1 MGKTDYFR
9 RNAADS
15 APLRPALQVL
25 HLQLVE
31 GTTDKGHFGGLPLE
45 RTPCGFLAFLT
56 ADKSGTEFAWFNG
69 LRAPSLAHAPSPCPP
84 VVTMSTPP
92 AISAPAAPNP
102 ALGAAPVAIPH
113 THTEDAVAIF
123 TGVLLISVGV
133 AFFTSAGLLT
143 GGTAGLAF
151 LLHYAT
157 GIGFGKIFF
166 VLNLPFYWLAL
177 RKLGRAFTVKT
188 FLAVLLLSLLTELQ
202 SQFLQFAQLQPLY
215 AAIAGGLI
223 TGTGF
228 LVLFRH
234 RCSLGGVGIAALY
247 LQDRYGWR
255 AGKVQMAVDCCIVLL
270 ALWTVEPLRVAWS
283 IAGAVALNLVLAM
296 NHRPG
301 RYMAV

>member
-1 MGKTDYFR
+1 M
-9 RNAADS
+9 
-15 APLRPALQVL
+15 PPA
-25 HLQLVE
+25 
-31 GTTDKGHFGGLPLE
+31 
-45 RTPCGFLAFLT
+45 
-56 ADKSGTEFAWFNG
+56 
-69 LRAPSLAHAPSPCPP
+69 APSPALP
-84 VVTMSTPP
+84 TAAPP
-92 AISAPAAPNP
+92 A
-102 ALGAAPVAIPH
+102 PH
-113 THTEDAVAIF
+113 TTTEDAVAIF

-151 LLHYAT
+151 LAHYAT
-157 GIGFGKIFF
+157 GIGFGKLFF
-166 VLNLPFYWLAL
+166 VINLPFYWLAL

-188 FLAVLLLSLLTELQ
+188 FIAVLLLSALTELQ

-215 AAIAGGLI
+215 AAIAGGTI

-247 LQDRYGWR
+247 LQDRYGLR
-255 AGKVQMAVDCCIVLL
+255 AGKIQMVVDCCIVLL
-270 ALWTVEPLRVAWS
+270 ALFTVEPLRVLWS

-301 RYMAV
+301 RYMGT

>member
-1 MGKTDYFR
+1 MT
-9 RNAADS
+9 
-15 APLRPALQVL
+15 AP
-25 HLQLVE
+25 
-31 GTTDKGHFGGLPLE
+31 
-45 RTPCGFLAFLT
+45 
-56 ADKSGTEFAWFNG
+56 
-69 LRAPSLAHAPSPCPP
+69 
-84 VVTMSTPP
+84 TPP
-92 AISAPAAPNP
+92 AAE
-102 ALGAAPVAIPH
+102 PH
-113 THTEDAVAIF
+113 STTEDVVAIF
-123 TGVLLISVGV
+123 TGVLMISVGV

-157 GIGFGKIFF
+157 GVGFGKIFF

-177 RKLGRAFTVKT
+177 RKLGREFTLKT
-188 FLAVLLLSLLTELQ
+188 FVAVLLLSLMTEWQHQWLQ
-202 SQFLQFAQLQPLY
+202 MAHIEPLY

-228 LVLFRH
+228 LALFRH

-283 IAGAVALNLVLAM
+283 VVGAVALNLVLAL

-301 RYMAV
+301 RYTGT

>member
-1 MGKTDYFR
+1 MT
-9 RNAADS
+9 
-15 APLRPALQVL
+15 RPAPVP
-25 HLQLVE
+25 
-31 GTTDKGHFGGLPLE
+31 T
-45 RTPCGFLAFLT
+45 
-56 ADKSGTEFAWFNG
+56 
-69 LRAPSLAHAPSPCPP
+69 PP
-84 VVTMSTPP
+84 V
-92 AISAPAAPNP
+92 
-102 ALGAAPVAIPH
+102 PH
-113 THTEDAVAIF
+113 TPTEDAVAIF
-123 TGVLLISVGV
+123 TGVLMISVGV

-151 LLHYAT
+151 LLHYST

-177 RKLGRAFTVKT
+177 RKLGREFTLKT
-188 FLAVLLLSLLTELQ
+188 FVAVLLLSLLTELQ
-202 SQFLQFAQLQPLY
+202 GQFLQFARIEPLY

-228 LVLFRH
+228 LALFRH

-255 AGKVQMAVDCCIVLL
+255 AGKGQMAVDCSIVLL
-270 ALWTVEPLRVAWS
+270 ALWSVEPMRVAWS

>member
-1 MGKTDYFR
+1 
-9 RNAADS
+9 
-15 APLRPALQVL
+15 
-25 HLQLVE
+25 
-31 GTTDKGHFGGLPLE
+31 
-45 RTPCGFLAFLT
+45 
-56 ADKSGTEFAWFNG
+56 
-69 LRAPSLAHAPSPCPP
+69 
-84 VVTMSTPP
+84 MSN
-92 AISAPAAPNP
+92 APAAPIP
-102 ALGAAPVAIPH
+102 APASGSATPATPVPH
-113 THTEDAVAIF
+113 TLTEDAIAIF

-133 AFFTSAGLLT
+133 AFFSSAGLLT

-177 RKLGRAFTVKT
+177 RKLGRAFTLKT
-188 FLAVLLLSLLTELQ
+188 FIAVLLLSLLTEVQ
-202 SQFLQFAQLQPLY
+202 SQLLQFAQLQPLY
-215 AAIAGGLI
+215 AAVAGGLI

-255 AGKVQMAVDCCIVLL
+255 AGKVQMGVDCCIVLL
-270 ALWTVEPLRVAWS
+270 ALWTVDPLRVAWS

>member
-1 MGKTDYFR
+1 MNR
-9 RNAADS
+9 
-15 APLRPALQVL
+15 
-25 HLQLVE
+25 
-31 GTTDKGHFGGLPLE
+31 
-45 RTPCGFLAFLT
+45 
-56 ADKSGTEFAWFNG
+56 
-69 LRAPSLAHAPSPCPP
+69 P
-84 VVTMSTPP
+84 VVSPP
-92 AISAPAAPNP
+92 A
-102 ALGAAPVAIPH
+102 VPH
-113 THTEDAVAIF
+113 TATEDAVAIF
-123 TGVLLISVGV
+123 TGVLMISVGV

-157 GIGFGKIFF
+157 GIGFGKVFF

-177 RKLGRAFTVKT
+177 RKLGREFTLKT
-188 FLAVLLLSLLTELQ
+188 FVAVLLLSMLTELQ
-202 SQFLQFAQLQPLY
+202 VHFLAFARIEPLY

-228 LVLFRH
+228 LALFRH

-270 ALWTVEPLRVAWS
+270 ALWSVEPMRVAWS

>member
-1 MGKTDYFR
+1 MPRTS
-9 RNAADS
+9 AA
-15 APLRPALQVL
+15 PAV
-25 HLQLVE
+25 
-31 GTTDKGHFGGLPLE
+31 P
-45 RTPCGFLAFLT
+45 
-56 ADKSGTEFAWFNG
+56 
-69 LRAPSLAHAPSPCPP
+69 PP
-84 VVTMSTPP
+84 VAV
-92 AISAPAAPNP
+92 
-102 ALGAAPVAIPH
+102 PH
-113 THTEDAVAIF
+113 TLTEDAVAIF

-133 AFFTSAGLLT
+133 AFFTNAGLLT

-177 RKLGRAFTVKT
+177 RKMGRAFTLKT
-188 FLAVLLLSLLTELQ
+188 FIAVGLLSALTELQ
-202 SQFLQFAQLQPLY
+202 SHFIQFATLQPLY
-215 AAIAGGLI
+215 AAVTGGII

-234 RCSLGGVGIAALY
+234 RSSLGGVGIVALY

-270 ALWTVEPLRVAWS
+270 ALWTVEPLRVAYS
-283 IAGAVALNLVLAM
+283 IVGAVALNLVLAI

-301 RYMAV
+301 RYMAQ

>member
-1 MGKTDYFR
+1 MNRPTDPPS
-9 RNAADS
+9 NA
-15 APLRPALQVL
+15 RPV
-25 HLQLVE
+25 
-31 GTTDKGHFGGLPLE
+31 P
-45 RTPCGFLAFLT
+45 
-56 ADKSGTEFAWFNG
+56 
-69 LRAPSLAHAPSPCPP
+69 
-84 VVTMSTPP
+84 PP
-92 AISAPAAPNP
+92 AE
-102 ALGAAPVAIPH
+102 PH
-113 THTEDAVAIF
+113 TATEDAVAIF
-123 TGVLLISVGV
+123 TGVLMISVGV

-166 VLNLPFYWLAL
+166 ALNLPFYWLAL
-177 RKLGRAFTVKT
+177 RKLGREFTLKT
-188 FLAVLLLSLLTELQ
+188 FVAVLLLSLLTELQ
-202 SQFLQFAQLQPLY
+202 SQLLQFARIEPLY

-228 LVLFRH
+228 LALFRH

-283 IAGAVALNLVLAM
+283 IVGAVALNLVLAM

-301 RYMAV
+301 RYMGT

>member
-1 MGKTDYFR
+1 MT
-9 RNAADS
+9 
-15 APLRPALQVL
+15 AP
-25 HLQLVE
+25 
-31 GTTDKGHFGGLPLE
+31 
-45 RTPCGFLAFLT
+45 
-56 ADKSGTEFAWFNG
+56 
-69 LRAPSLAHAPSPCPP
+69 
-84 VVTMSTPP
+84 TPP
-92 AISAPAAPNP
+92 AAE
-102 ALGAAPVAIPH
+102 PH
-113 THTEDAVAIF
+113 STTEDVVAIF
-123 TGVLLISVGV
+123 TGVLMISVGV

-157 GIGFGKIFF
+157 GVGFGKIFF

-177 RKLGRAFTVKT
+177 RKLGREFTLKT
-188 FLAVLLLSLLTELQ
+188 FVAVLLLSLMTEWQHQWLQ
-202 SQFLQFAQLQPLY
+202 MAHIEPLY

-228 LVLFRH
+228 LALFRH

-283 IAGAVALNLVLAM
+283 VVGAVALNLVLTL

-301 RYMAV
+301 RYTGT

>member
-1 MGKTDYFR
+1 MT
-9 RNAADS
+9 S
-15 APLRPALQVL
+15 P
-25 HLQLVE
+25 
-31 GTTDKGHFGGLPLE
+31 
-45 RTPCGFLAFLT
+45 
-56 ADKSGTEFAWFNG
+56 
-69 LRAPSLAHAPSPCPP
+69 APSTAAAPNMPPAAPSPILPTAP
-84 VVTMSTPP
+84 PP
-92 AISAPAAPNP
+92 A
-102 ALGAAPVAIPH
+102 PH
-113 THTEDAVAIF
+113 TPAEDAVAIF

-151 LLHYAT
+151 LAHYAT
-157 GIGFGKIFF
+157 GIGFGKLFF
-166 VLNLPFYWLAL
+166 VVNLPFYWLAL

-188 FLAVLLLSLLTELQ
+188 FIAVLLLSALTELQ
-202 SQFLQFAQLQPLY
+202 SQLLQFAQLQPLY
-215 AAIAGGLI
+215 AAIAGGTI

-270 ALWTVEPLRVAWS
+270 ALFTVEPLRVLWS
-283 IAGAVALNLVLAM
+283 IAGAVALNLVLAI

-301 RYMAV
+301 RYMGT

>member
-1 MGKTDYFR
+1 MP
-9 RNAADS
+9 N
-15 APLRPALQVL
+15 
-25 HLQLVE
+25 
-31 GTTDKGHFGGLPLE
+31 
-45 RTPCGFLAFLT
+45 
-56 ADKSGTEFAWFNG
+56 
-69 LRAPSLAHAPSPCPP
+69 
-84 VVTMSTPP
+84 
-92 AISAPAAPNP
+92 APAAPAPSAAVASP
-102 ALGAAPVAIPH
+102 AAAPVAVPH
-113 THTEDAVAIF
+113 TLTEDAVAIF
-123 TGVLLISVGV
+123 TGVLLISVGI
-133 AFFTSAGLLT
+133 AFFSSAGLLT

-177 RKLGRAFTVKT
+177 RKLGRAFTLKT
-188 FLAVLLLSLLTELQ
+188 FAAVLLLSVVTEWQ
-202 SQFLQFAQLQPLY
+202 GQFLQFARLQPLY

-270 ALWTVEPLRVAWS
+270 ALWTVEPLRVVWS

>member
-1 MGKTDYFR
+1 MT
-9 RNAADS
+9 
-15 APLRPALQVL
+15 AP
-25 HLQLVE
+25 
-31 GTTDKGHFGGLPLE
+31 
-45 RTPCGFLAFLT
+45 
-56 ADKSGTEFAWFNG
+56 
-69 LRAPSLAHAPSPCPP
+69 
-84 VVTMSTPP
+84 TPP
-92 AISAPAAPNP
+92 AAEPHSA
-102 ALGAAPVAIPH
+102 
-113 THTEDAVAIF
+113 TEDVVAIF
-123 TGVLLISVGV
+123 TGVLMISVGV

-157 GIGFGKIFF
+157 GMGFGKIFF

-177 RKLGRAFTVKT
+177 RKLGREFTLKT
-188 FLAVLLLSLLTELQ
+188 FVAVLLLSLMTEWQHQWLQ
-202 SQFLQFAQLQPLY
+202 MAHIEPLY

-228 LVLFRH
+228 LALFRH

-283 IAGAVALNLVLAM
+283 VVGAVALNLVLAL

-301 RYMAV
+301 RYTGT

>member
-1 MGKTDYFR
+1 MNRPTDPPS
-9 RNAADS
+9 NA
-15 APLRPALQVL
+15 RPV
-25 HLQLVE
+25 
-31 GTTDKGHFGGLPLE
+31 
-45 RTPCGFLAFLT
+45 
-56 ADKSGTEFAWFNG
+56 
-69 LRAPSLAHAPSPCPP
+69 
-84 VVTMSTPP
+84 PP
-92 AISAPAAPNP
+92 AAE
-102 ALGAAPVAIPH
+102 PH
-113 THTEDAVAIF
+113 TATEDAVAIF
-123 TGVLLISVGV
+123 TGVLMISVGV

-177 RKLGRAFTVKT
+177 RKLGREFTLKT
-188 FLAVLLLSLLTELQ
+188 FVAVLLLSLLTELQ
-202 SQFLQFAQLQPLY
+202 SQFLQFARIEPLY

-228 LVLFRH
+228 LALFRH

-255 AGKVQMAVDCCIVLL
+255 AGKVQMAVDCWIVLL
-270 ALWTVEPLRVAWS
+270 ALWSVEPLRVAWS
-283 IAGAVALNLVLAM
+283 IVGAVALNLVLAM

-301 RYMAV
+301 RYMGT

>member
-1 MGKTDYFR
+1 MT
-9 RNAADS
+9 NPVPS
-15 APLRPALQVL
+15 APPA
-25 HLQLVE
+25 
-31 GTTDKGHFGGLPLE
+31 
-45 RTPCGFLAFLT
+45 
-56 ADKSGTEFAWFNG
+56 
-69 LRAPSLAHAPSPCPP
+69 APSPAP
-84 VVTMSTPP
+84 TTAAPP
-92 AISAPAAPNP
+92 A
-102 ALGAAPVAIPH
+102 PH
-113 THTEDAVAIF
+113 TPTEDAVAIF

-151 LLHYAT
+151 LAHYAT
-157 GIGFGKIFF
+157 GIGFGKLFF
-166 VLNLPFYWLAL
+166 VINLPFYWLAL

-188 FLAVLLLSLLTELQ
+188 FIAVLLLSALTELQ
-202 SQFLQFAQLQPLY
+202 SQLLQFAQLQPLY
-215 AAIAGGLI
+215 AAIAGGTI

-255 AGKVQMAVDCCIVLL
+255 AGKVQMAVDCCIVML
-270 ALWTVEPLRVAWS
+270 ALFTVEPLRVLWS

-301 RYMAV
+301 RYMGT

>member
-1 MGKTDYFR
+1 M
-9 RNAADS
+9 
-15 APLRPALQVL
+15 
-25 HLQLVE
+25 
-31 GTTDKGHFGGLPLE
+31 
-45 RTPCGFLAFLT
+45 
-56 ADKSGTEFAWFNG
+56 
-69 LRAPSLAHAPSPCPP
+69 PSR
-84 VVTMSTPP
+84 
-92 AISAPAAPNP
+92 APAAPATP
-102 ALGAAPVAIPH
+102 APLAVPH
-113 THTEDAVAIF
+113 SLTEDAVAIF

-157 GIGFGKIFF
+157 GIGFGKTFF
-166 VLNLPFYWLAL
+166 VLNLPFYWLA
-177 RKLGRAFTVKT
+177 RRELGRAVTVKT
-188 FLAVLLLSLLTELQ
+188 FTAVLLLSLLTALQ
-202 SQFLQFAQLQPLY
+202 SQLLQFAQLQPLY

-255 AGKVQMAVDCCIVLL
+255 AGKVQMAVDCIIVLL

>member
-1 MGKTDYFR
+1 M
-9 RNAADS
+9 NQ
-15 APLRPALQVL
+15 PA
-25 HLQLVE
+25 
-31 GTTDKGHFGGLPLE
+31 TTLPL
-45 RTPCGFLAFLT
+45 
-56 ADKSGTEFAWFNG
+56 S
-69 LRAPSLAHAPSPCPP
+69 
-84 VVTMSTPP
+84 V
-92 AISAPAAPNP
+92 
-102 ALGAAPVAIPH
+102 PH
-113 THTEDAVAIF
+113 SHTEDAMALF

-177 RKLGRAFTVKT
+177 RKLGRAFTLKT
-188 FLAVLLLSLLTELQ
+188 FAAVLLLSVLTELQ
-202 SQFLQFAQLQPLY
+202 SQFLQFAQIQPLY

-234 RCSLGGVGIAALY
+234 RCSLGGVGILALY

-270 ALWTVEPLRVAWS
+270 ALWTVEPVRVAWS